1 MQYTENYNLAKPDGT
16 DNVEIS
22 VLNENMT
29 LIDEILAD
37 IYSKLP
43 TPPQPVTD
51 LISLD
56 VNDTNFTYVEAQGG
70 YIHNDS
76 TTALGLVADTQY
88 VCKLIAAD
96 SQEYSITATAYDFEG
111 RVTVEFDPD
120 QTIPS
125 EISELLNQISITDGI
140 HMDLTTLEPVEGGYF
155 LFLAVEDL
163 STFSSVVSKI
173 TVNPVE

>member
-16 DNVEIS
+16 DNVDVS
-22 VLNENMT
+22 VLNTNMT
-29 LIDEILAD
+29 SIDEILAD

-56 VNDTNFTYVEAQGG
+56 INDTNFVYVEAQGG

-76 TTALGLVADTQY
+76 TTTLGLVENAQY
-88 VCKLIAAD
+88 VCKLITPSSD
-96 SQEYSITATAYDFEG
+96 EYTITATAYDFQG
-111 RVTVEFDPD
+111 MITVEFFPN
-120 QTIPS
+120 QAIPS
-125 EISELLNQISITDGI
+125 EISELLDQITITDGI
-140 HMDLTTLEPVEGGYF
+140 HMDLTTLEPIEGGYF
-155 LFLAVEDL
+155 LYLAVENL

-173 TVNPVE
+173 VVNPAE